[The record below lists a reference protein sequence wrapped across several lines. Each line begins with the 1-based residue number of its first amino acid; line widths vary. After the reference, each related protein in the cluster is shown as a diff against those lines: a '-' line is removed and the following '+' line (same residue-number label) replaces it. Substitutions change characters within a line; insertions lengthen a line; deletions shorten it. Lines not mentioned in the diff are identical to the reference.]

1 MRRAESRY
9 LAEQWLNVLE
19 SFDDGL
25 IVMNAEQRVEFMNEG
40 AAQLTGLSAVQAV
53 GQPAGKLFAG
63 NPWLVDLMHA
73 TRASGVRNVRGDA
86 SLSGRQGGKRPVRAA
101 ATLLVDDDGREVGIL
116 VTLHDLSYQRELE
129 SRSREADRL
138 GQLEILLAGP
148 AHEIKNPLSG
158 MRGAAQLLSTGG
170 AAEHRLREC
179 TQIILGEIDRLNSL
193 MAQLLDLTGP
203 PRVERRGVN
212 IHELIDRVLAIEGA
226 GRGGRLNFLRAF
238 DPSLPNVLGDSGRLT
253 QVLLN
258 LVRNAVEVSPP
269 GGTITLT
276 TRMETS
282 YYVAGANGR
291 EQFLSL
297 DVSDQGPGI
306 EPDDLGRIFSPFFT
320 TKDGGTGLGLAIS
333 QRIISEH
340 GGVLRVKTE
349 PGVGSIFTV
358 TLPVDRGNS
367 HV

>member
-1 MRRAESRY
+1 MRQAESRF
-9 LAEQWLNVLE
+9 LAEHWLNVLE
-19 SFDDGL
+19 SLDDGL
-25 IVMNAEQRVEFMNEG
+25 LILNAEQQLEFMNEG
-40 AAQLTGLSAVQAV
+40 AAQLTGLSVAQSV
-53 GQPAGKLFAG
+53 GLPFAKLFAA
-63 NPWLVDLMHA
+63 NPWLTELLQA

-86 SLSGRQGGKRPVRAA
+86 SLARRMSAKLPVRAA
-101 ATLLVDDDGREVGIL
+101 ATLLVDDEGREVGSLI
-116 VTLHDLSYQRELE
+116 TLHDLSYQRELE

-138 GQLEILLAGP
+138 GQLEILLAGL

-158 MRGAAQLLSTGG
+158 MRGAAQLLAGG
-170 AAEHRLREC
+170 APAEHRIREC

-203 PRVERRGVN
+203 PRLERRAVN
-212 IHELIDRVLAIEGA
+212 IHEILDRVLAIEGV
-226 GRGGRLNFLRAF
+226 GPGGRLSFVRSF
-238 DPSLPNVLGDSGRLT
+238 DPSLPPVLGDAGRLT

-258 LVRNAVEVSPP
+258 LVRNAVEMSPA

-306 EPDDLGRIFSPFFT
+306 SAENLGRIFSPFFT

-333 QRIISEH
+333 QRIIAEH
-340 GGVLRVKTE
+340 GGVLRVRSE

-358 TLPVDRGNS
+358 TLPVERGKN